1 MQAAIAARE
10 HRAAV
15 LDGAAVQRRDDAAG
29 AFDDGDQPRML
40 VLFLADDAAA
50 GSRARISARI
60 ARPAPWPAA
69 VTGSKPCVLLF
80 SAPPPARKCG
90 RMAAAAT
97 SASSSAKCR
106 YPSKSV
112 GMPAN
117 YREPVSA
124 R

>member
-10 HRAAV
+10 HR
-15 LDGAAVQRRDDAAG
+15 AG

-40 VLFLADDAAA
+40 VPFLAEDAVA

-60 ARPAPWPAA
+60 ARPAPLSAA

-90 RMAAAAT
+90 RTAAAAT